1 VQDRYE
7 KFIATIKREVLPA
20 LGCTEPIAVALA
32 SAHAARALGEPPE
45 RLKVTVSPNILK
57 NALGV
62 GIPGTGMTGLLIA
75 SALGAL
81 GGDSSRGLEVL
92 QGLSPERIQAAKE
105 FVREERV
112 EVEKCEGEGKLFID
126 VTAYGKGHRGRSVIR
141 NTHTSVV
148 LVERDGEVLESREA
162 VEGREGEEE
171 ECAAVPMTV
180 EEIFRFATEVPLEKI
195 AFLEE
200 GARLN
205 NHIAQEGLKG
215 SYGLKVGKT
224 LWENRGLSLMGEGL
238 SLRAIARTSAA
249 ADARMAGC
257 SLPVMSN
264 SGSGNQGLTVALP
277 ILSVVEDLGLSRE
290 KLLRALALGHLTAIH
305 LKSYVG
311 RLSALCGAFLAAIGA
326 GAGITWL
333 LGGGYPHVAAT
344 IKNMVGGLAGMICDG
359 AKPGCALKIST
370 ALSAA
375 FQASL
380 LSLRNIEISERDGII
395 ENDLEKTIRN
405 VGTIASEGMNETDRL
420 ILEIMVCK

>member
-1 VQDRYE
+1 MQDRYE

-32 SAHAARALGEPPE
+32 SAQAARALGEPPE

-195 AFLEE
+195 AFLED

>member
-1 VQDRYE
+1 MQDRYE

>member
-1 VQDRYE
+1 MQDRYE

-32 SAHAARALGEPPE
+32 SAQAARALGEPPE

-195 AFLEE
+195 AFLED

-264 SGSGNQGLTVALP
+264 SGSGNQGLTVSLP

>member
-1 VQDRYE
+1 MQDRYE

-32 SAHAARALGEPPE
+32 SAQAARALGEPPE

-224 LWENRGLSLMGEGL
+224 LWENRGFSLMGEGL

-264 SGSGNQGLTVALP
+264 SGSGNQGLTVSLP

>member
-1 VQDRYE
+1 MQDRYE

-32 SAHAARALGEPPE
+32 SAQAARALGEPPE

-148 LVERDGEVLESREA
+148 LVERDGEVLESHEA

>member
-1 VQDRYE
+1 MQDRYE

-32 SAHAARALGEPPE
+32 SAQAARALGEPPE

-264 SGSGNQGLTVALP
+264 SGSGNQGLTVSLP

>member
-32 SAHAARALGEPPE
+32 SAQAARALGEPPE